1 MIQGIFRHW
10 DNVDNNKAGVT
21 WHMLS
26 LGASRRGDVIDTNS
40 IYYYFEVS
48 YLDDYHKFTDH

>member
-1 MIQGIFRHW
+1 
-10 DNVDNNKAGVT
+10 VDNNKAGVT

-40 IYYYFEVS
+40 IHTYHTEITVIL
-48 YLDDYHKFTDH
+48 YLITDLMSR